1 MDSIFQG
8 RTRCTVNP
16 QESYLPVY
24 LYLLLHRGILL
35 VITEVRPKR
44 EEQRKLKSGVC
55 ALGVYPIGAEAQRTG
70 NSSMAASPDG
80 PPRKPPPVAASPF
93 SFSSGSPFCKVSSTL
108 PTWTPPSPTTLGK
121 ASEAVMGSEKCT
133 DSAMEATSVSGDS
146 SSSSSSSS
154 SSASSEPPPSD
165 GMVPGAK
172 VRTEFGDVGTV
183 RFRGTAAFREG
194 DWVGVELTRP
204 KGKNSGSVQGV
215 QYFACAP
222 NHGLFSRPNKLTLL
236 PADYDLQA
244 DAAAA
249 AARLPRSMSAVE
261 ISDDTAVD
269 ARSAATSGGRSEPP
283 SARAS
288 PGVMRPAPPSLRAV
302 SAGGAGSLEYA
313 LGYSPYPERQVPP
326 GWVQAWGAKVDPSTA
341 EAVASRG
348 SCGGDGSGG
357 GSGGPVAAAERRLPG
372 GPVGDD
378 ASLALPVV
386 LYVSSLAGD
395 RRQSKNCRWTMDFLV
410 GKKVP
415 HAVVDLSVHP
425 QLRGQLVASIA
436 AAGVPSLPPPAAGAK
451 DDDGAAAR
459 EAREAREA
467 QLLFATRRAE
477 ELLAQLP
484 LIDLDGRRMVSK
496 GELQDMEDHAE
507 LDPILRQAI
516 RKFASTPSP
525 ALEAAIKLAP
535 R

>member
-1 MDSIFQG
+1 M
-8 RTRCTVNP
+8 
-16 QESYLPVY
+16 
-24 LYLLLHRGILL
+24 
-35 VITEVRPKR
+35 
-44 EEQRKLKSGVC
+44 
-55 ALGVYPIGAEAQRTG
+55 
-70 NSSMAASPDG
+70 
-80 PPRKPPPVAASPF
+80 
-93 SFSSGSPFCKVSSTL
+93 
-108 PTWTPPSPTTLGK
+108 
-121 ASEAVMGSEKCT
+121 
-133 DSAMEATSVSGDS
+133 
-146 SSSSSSSS
+146 
-154 SSASSEPPPSD
+154 
-165 GMVPGAK
+165 
-172 VRTEFGDVGTV
+172 
-183 RFRGTAAFREG
+183 
-194 DWVGVELTRP
+194 
-204 KGKNSGSVQGV
+204 
-215 QYFACAP
+215 
-222 NHGLFSRPNKLTLL
+222 
-236 PADYDLQA
+236 
-244 DAAAA
+244 
-249 AARLPRSMSAVE
+249 
-261 ISDDTAVD
+261 
-269 ARSAATSGGRSEPP
+269 
-283 SARAS
+283 
-288 PGVMRPAPPSLRAV
+288 
-302 SAGGAGSLEYA
+302 
-313 LGYSPYPERQVPP
+313 
-326 GWVQAWGAKVDPSTA
+326 DPSTA

-357 GSGGPVAAAERRLPG
+357 GSGGGSGDGSGGGSGGPAAAVERRLPG

-516 RKFASTPSP
+516 RVCDTPSP